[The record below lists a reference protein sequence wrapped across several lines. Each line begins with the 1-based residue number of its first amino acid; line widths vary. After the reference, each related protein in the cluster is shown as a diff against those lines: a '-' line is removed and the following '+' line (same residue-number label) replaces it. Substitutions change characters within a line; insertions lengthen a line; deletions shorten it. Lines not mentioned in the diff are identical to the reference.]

1 MDLLVTTDWLAAE
14 LGKPDLKIVDATLFL
29 PEHARNARAEFEAG
43 HIPGAVFLD
52 LDEVADTASP
62 YPVMLPGAG
71 KFASRMQAL
80 GIGDGARVVIYD
92 DSPLHSAARAWWMMG
107 VFGAH
112 SVALLDGGL
121 AKWKAEG
128 RALESGKP
136 IVRHRHFTAIDDR
149 AGVRDLAQMADTV
162 RTGAAQIVD
171 ARSPGRFAGGE
182 PEPRAGVRPGHMPG
196 AKNLH
201 YATLFNADGTW
212 KSPAGL
218 EQTIRAAGID
228 PDKPVVST
236 CGSGVTGAALL
247 FALALTGRKHGALY
261 DGSWSEWGAQ
271 PNTPVVTGA

>member
-1 MDLLVTTDWLAAE
+1 MDLLVTTDWLVAE
-14 LGKPDLKIVDATLFL
+14 LGKPDLRIVDATMFL
-29 PEHARNARAEFEAG
+29 PEHGRDPRAEFVAG

-52 LDEVADTASP
+52 LEEVADTASP
-62 YPVMLPGAG
+62 YSVMLPSAE

-80 GIGDGARVVIYD
+80 GVGDGARVVIYD

-136 IVRHRHFTAIDDR
+136 IVRHRHFTVWQDR
-149 AGVRDLAQMADTV
+149 AGVRDLAQMADTL
-162 RTGAAQIVD
+162 RTGAEQVVD
-171 ARSPGRFAGGE
+171 ARSPGRFAGAE

-196 AKNLH
+196 AKNLY
-201 YATLFNADGTW
+201 YATLFDADGTW
-212 KSPAGL
+212 KSRAEL
-218 EQTIRAAGID
+218 EQAMRAVGID

-247 FALALTGRKHGALY
+247 FALALTGRNHGALY
-261 DGSWSEWGAQ
+261 DASWQEWGAQ
-271 PNTPVVTGA
+271 PSSPVVTGA

>member
-14 LGKPDLKIVDATLFL
+14 LGKPDLRILDATMFL
-29 PEHARNARAEFEAG
+29 PEHGRDARAEFEAG

-52 LDEVADTASP
+52 LNEVADTASP
-62 YPVMLPGAG
+62 YAVMLPTAE

-80 GIGDGARVVIYD
+80 GVGDGARVVIYD

-112 SVALLDGGL
+112 QVALLDGGL
-121 AKWKAEG
+121 AKWKAEA

-136 IVRHRHFTAIDDR
+136 IVRHRHFTVWQDR
-149 AGVRDLAQMADTV
+149 AGVRNLAQMIDTL
-162 RTGAAQIVD
+162 RTKAEQVVD
-171 ARSPGRFAGGE
+171 ARSPGRFAGAE

-212 KSPAGL
+212 KAPTEL
-218 EQTIRAAGID
+218 DQTMRAVGVD

-261 DGSWSEWGAQ
+261 DASWQEWGAQ
-271 PNTPVVTGA
+271 PSTPVVTGA

>member
-14 LGKPDLKIVDATLFL
+14 LGKPDLRILDATMFL
-29 PEHARNARAEFEAG
+29 PEHGRDARAEFEAG

-52 LDEVADTASP
+52 LSEVADTASP
-62 YPVMLPGAG
+62 YAVMLPTAE

-112 SVALLDGGL
+112 QVALLDGGL

-136 IVRHRHFTAIDDR
+136 IVRHRHFTVWQDR
-149 AGVRDLAQMADTV
+149 AGVRDLAQMTDTL
-162 RTGAAQIVD
+162 RTGTEQVVD
-171 ARSPGRFAGGE
+171 ARSPGRFAGAE

-201 YATLFNADGTW
+201 YATLFEADGTW
-212 KSPAGL
+212 KAPTDL
-218 EQTIRAAGID
+218 EQAMRAVGVD

-261 DGSWSEWGAQ
+261 DASWQEWGAQ
-271 PNTPVVTGA
+271 SSTPVVTGA